1 MSRVTRGRED
11 PKKKTK
17 RKLQRCE
24 VDDGDGVLHLLGS
37 VSLSFSSFAPPCVA
51 LKSSACCYRPFAAP
65 SNDVFGARFGA
76 CLIA

>member
-1 MSRVTRGRED
+1 
-11 PKKKTK
+11 
-17 RKLQRCE
+17 
-24 VDDGDGVLHLLGS
+24 
-37 VSLSFSSFAPPCVA
+37 